1 MREYISCFVFWIAFT
16 VLLHGIG
23 KFLCKKTKSTSF
35 YFVTGYLAYSFM
47 VAVAGIVV
55 QMLNMPWN
63 AFAIFMAILWIVILA
78 ALAAGINK
86 NQKISWKTILWNY
99 VKDNW
104 VLLSVCIFLSGMLF
118 LYYNAFWYG
127 NHLDDGY
134 YITKVATMPYN
145 ATGFR
150 TNYSVGDLHATL
162 DSYIFNTWEL
172 EASFYVR
179 ILNVKATLFLRLFQ
193 SAFQYFLFLNCLKL
207 FAEQIFAKTAAEIEI
222 RGAQFVTVVTL
233 LFGGFYLYLQDTNL
247 FFVRDMFQFNSA
259 MFYGSS
265 ITKTLSILLLLVFVV
280 EIGRMD
286 IKTMLFFSIVACVL
300 ISKSSI
306 ALPLIAIT
314 IFAYMEISLLFH
326 YKEKGR
332 IIAITLG
339 VVYVFIGIFLQG
351 NERFQEEVYKY
362 ILMAVKSPV
371 LIACTFVFVFSFF
384 WKKQII
390 IKLNCILLIC
400 MGTMVIPQVNDVF
413 ETLSVYGFVAGRA
426 WATWA
431 YTYVI
436 INVIYLYL
444 LLYRCLKD
452 NKIIK
457 VLYLTSGVILVI
469 SDVIAFN
476 SYGGELFATEVPV
489 EADIRYNLK
498 TILEN
503 PYFIP
508 GSTIKLGEELKKL
521 SEENGEELRV
531 VLPEGVPM
539 NGTVHN
545 LAVQIRT
552 FAPNIIVLSAI
563 NRYRVDKD
571 SDLEGYSQ
579 EYYDKFVVDPSD
591 ETSDFFEKELNKYRI
606 NCIVVNKAE
615 CGPYLREMGYRLNV
629 EINKGEYYIWSK

>member
-1 MREYISCFVFWIAFT
+1 MREYIVCFVFWIVFT

-23 KFLCKKTKSTSF
+23 KFLCRKTKSTSF
-35 YFVTGYLAYSFM
+35 YFVTGYLAYSFT
-47 VAVAGIVV
+47 VAVAGITI
-55 QMLNMPWN
+55 QIFNMPWN
-63 AFAIFMAILWIVILA
+63 IFAIFMVILWIVILA
-78 ALAAGINK
+78 ALIVERNK
-86 NQKISWKTILWNY
+86 SQKMQWRTILWNY
-99 VKDNW
+99 IKDNW

-118 LYYNAFWYG
+118 FYYNAFWYG

-150 TNYSVGDLHATL
+150 TNYSVGDLHASL

-207 FAEQIFAKTAAEIEI
+207 FAEQIFTKLSAGIKI
-222 RGAQFVTVVTL
+222 RGAQFVTVVAL

-280 EIGRMD
+280 EIGRID
-286 IKTMLFFSIVACVL
+286 IKTMMFFSVVGCVL

-306 ALPLIAIT
+306 ALPLIVIT
-314 IFAYMEISLLFH
+314 TFAYLEIGLLFH

-332 IIAITLG
+332 IVALLLG
-339 VVYVFIGIFLQG
+339 VIYVFTGIFMQG
-351 NERFQEEVYKY
+351 NGDFQEEVYKY
-362 ILMAVKSPV
+362 VLLAVKSPIMI
-371 LIACTFVFVFSFF
+371 LCTVVFIFSFF
-384 WKKQII
+384 WKEQTI
-390 IKLNCILLIC
+390 IKLNCVMLIC
-400 MGTMVIPQVNDVF
+400 MGTMVIPQANDVF
-413 ETLSVYGFVAGRA
+413 ETLSVYRFVTGRA

-436 INVIYLYL
+436 INVIYLYW
-444 LLYRCLKD
+444 LLYKCLK
-452 NKIIK
+452 NKKIVK
-457 VLYLTSGVILVI
+457 ALYLTSGIILIV
-469 SDVIAFN
+469 SDAVAFD
-476 SYGGELFATEVPV
+476 SYGGELFATEEPV
-489 EADIRYNLK
+489 DANIKYNLK

-508 GSTIKLGEELKKL
+508 GSTIQLGEELEKL
-521 SEENGEELRV
+521 SENRGGELSV
-531 VLPEGVPM
+531 VLSEGVSM

-552 FAPNIIVLSAI
+552 FAPNIVVLSAI
-563 NRYRVDKD
+563 NRYRVDKG

-579 EYYDKFVVDPSD
+579 EYYDKFVTDPSD
-591 ETSDFFEKELNKYRI
+591 ETGSFLEKELKKYGV
-606 NCIVVNKAE
+606 NCVVVNKAE
-615 CGPYLREMGYRLNV
+615 CGPYLREMGYRLYKK
-629 EINKGEYYIWSK
+629 INKGEYYIWSN

>member
-1 MREYISCFVFWIAFT
+1 
-16 VLLHGIG
+16 LHGIG

-35 YFVTGYLAYSFM
+35 YFVTGYLAYSFT
-47 VAVAGIVV
+47 VAVAGIVI
-55 QMLNMPWN
+55 QILNMPWN
-63 AFAIFMAILWIVILA
+63 VFAIFMAILWFVILA
-78 ALAAGINK
+78 ALIVGRNK
-86 NQKISWKTILWNY
+86 SQKMPWKIILWNY
-99 VKDNW
+99 IKDNW

-118 LYYNAFWYG
+118 FYYNAFWYG

-145 ATGFR
+145 TTGFR
-150 TNYSVGDLHATL
+150 TNYSVGDLHASI

-207 FAEQIFAKTAAEIEI
+207 FAEQIFAKLAAGTKI
-222 RGAQFVTVVTL
+222 RGAQFVAVIAL

-280 EIGRMD
+280 EIGRID
-286 IKTMLFFSIVACVL
+286 IKTMMFFSVVACVL

-306 ALPLIAIT
+306 ALPLIIIT
-314 IFAYMEISLLFH
+314 TFAYLEISLLFH
-326 YKEKGR
+326 YKEKGK
-332 IIAITLG
+332 IVALLLG
-339 VVYVFIGIFLQG
+339 LIYVLTGIFMQG
-351 NERFQEEVYKY
+351 NGDFQEEVYKY
-362 ILMAVKSPV
+362 VLLAVKSPIMIV
-371 LIACTFVFVFSFF
+371 CTVVFIFSFF
-384 WKKQII
+384 WKEQTI
-390 IKLNCILLIC
+390 IKLNCIMLIC
-400 MGTMVIPQVNDVF
+400 MGTMVIPQVNDIF
-413 ETLSVYGFVAGRA
+413 ETLSVYRFVTGRA

-436 INVIYLYL
+436 INFIYLYGM
-444 LLYRCLKD
+444 LYKCLK
-452 NKIIK
+452 NKKMIK
-457 VLYLTSGVILVI
+457 ALYLTSGIILIV
-469 SDVIAFN
+469 SDAVAFD
-476 SYGGELFATEVPV
+476 SYGGELFATEEPV
-489 EADIRYNLK
+489 DANIKYNLK

-508 GSTIKLGEELKKL
+508 GSTIQLGEELEKL
-521 SEENGEELRV
+521 SEKKAGKLSV
-531 VLPEGVPM
+531 VLPEGVSM

-552 FAPNIIVLSAI
+552 FAPNIVVLSAI
-563 NRYRVDKD
+563 NRYRVDKG

-579 EYYDKFVVDPSD
+579 EYYDKFVADPSD
-591 ETSDFFEKELNKYRI
+591 ETSSFLEKELKKYGV
-606 NCIVVNKAE
+606 NCVVVNKAE
-615 CGPYLREMGYRLNV
+615 CEPYLREMGYRLYG
-629 EINKGEYYIWSK
+629 EINKGEYYIWSN